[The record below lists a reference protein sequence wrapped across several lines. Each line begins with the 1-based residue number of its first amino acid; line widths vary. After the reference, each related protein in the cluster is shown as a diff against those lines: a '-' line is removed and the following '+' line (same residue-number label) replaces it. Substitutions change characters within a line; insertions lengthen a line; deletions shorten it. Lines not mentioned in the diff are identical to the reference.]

1 MDDDVA
7 KPMEDTSSRAWF
19 DPPRWG
25 SGNQIPIRWQ
35 GWALSIAFVTAMGL
49 TGLYVKG
56 HTRLD
61 ALAVEFAVY
70 FVISLLKTNWS
81 KR

>member
-1 MDDDVA
+1 MDDDVS
-7 KPMEDTSSRAWF
+7 KPMENASSQAWF

-25 SGNQIPIRWQ
+25 GGNQVPIRWQ
-35 GWALSIAFVTAMGL
+35 GWALRIAFVTAMGL
-49 TGLYVKG
+49 TGFYVKG

-81 KR
+81 TR